1 METMNILGKK
11 TCSSAAAIMIAG
23 LFALCGQANAQADN
37 FPNRPI
43 KVVVPYPAGA
53 STDLLARIVGQTM
66 SKVLGQS
73 VVVENRPGAGGI
85 IAAEY
90 TARSAPDGY
99 TIMMTSAGILTNNP
113 SMYKKLPYDAVK
125 DFAPISIAAQLP
137 LVIVVNNKLP
147 AKSFQELMN
156 LAKKEPGKL
165 SYGSAGTG
173 TSQHLA
179 GELLK
184 SMAKVDILHV
194 PYKGGSPAMA
204 DLLAG
209 QISMMFVQTASALPQ
224 VRNGKVRAIAIGS
237 PQRSAMMPDVP
248 TIAES
253 GVPGYNSD
261 TWYGYVAPA
270 GVPQPILAR
279 LHAAIVAGLKEN
291 KEKLLNDG
299 YVVDGGTPQQM
310 AAAIKTDTSKWG
322 EIIRSAHIT
331 ADQ

>member
-1 METMNILGKK
+1 MNILSKK
-11 TCSSAAAIMIAG
+11 PYGYVATAMVAG
-23 LFALCGQANAQADN
+23 CFALSGQAHAQADA
-37 FPNRPI
+37 FPSKPI

-53 STDLLARIVGQTM
+53 STDLLARIVGQSM
-66 SKVLGQS
+66 SKALGQS

-125 DFAPISIAAQLP
+125 DFAPLTIAAQLP
-137 LVIVVNNKLP
+137 VVVVVNNALP
-147 AKSFQELMN
+147 VKYVQDL
-156 LAKKEPGKL
+156 LAMARKEPGKL

-184 SMAKVDILHV
+184 SMAKVNILHV
-194 PYKGGSPAMA
+194 PYKGGSPAMT

-224 VRNGKVRAIAIGS
+224 VRTGKVRAIAIGS
-237 PQRSAMMPDVP
+237 PQRSPQMPDVP
-248 TIAES
+248 TVAES

-270 GVPQPILAR
+270 GVPQPVLAK
-279 LHAAIVAGLKEN
+279 LHAAIVTGLKEN
-291 KEKLLNDG
+291 KEKLTNDG
-299 YVVDGGTPQQM
+299 YVVDGGTQQQM
-310 AAAIKTDTSKWG
+310 AATIKADTEKWG
-322 EIIRSAHIT
+322 TIIRAAHIT

>member
-1 METMNILGKK
+1 MRTSFIRYHLG
-11 TCSSAAAIMIAG
+11 CLVGAMALIACAMPGLAAA
-23 LFALCGQANAQADN
+23 QDS
-37 FPNRPI
+37 FPNKPI

-53 STDLLARIVGQTM
+53 STDLLARIVGQSM
-66 SKVLGQS
+66 SKSLGQP
-73 VVVENRPGAGGI
+73 VIVENRPGAGGI

-90 TARSAPDGY
+90 TARSDADGY
-99 TIMMTSAGILTNNP
+99 TILMTSAGILTNNP

-125 DFAPISIAAQLP
+125 DFAPICIAAQLP
-137 LVIVVNNKLP
+137 VVMVVNNKVP
-147 AKSFQELMN
+147 ARNLQEL
-156 LAKKEPGKL
+156 LAMAKQQPGKL
-165 SYGSAGTG
+165 TYGSAGTG

-184 SMAKVDILHV
+184 SMTKVDILHV
-194 PYKGGSPAMA
+194 PYKGGGPAMT

-224 VRNGKVRAIAIGS
+224 LRNGKVRAIAIGS
-237 PQRSAMMPDVP
+237 PQRNPQMPDVP

-270 GVPQPILAR
+270 GVPQPVLAK
-279 LHAAIVAGLKEN
+279 LHAAITSALQEN
-291 KEKLLNDG
+291 KDKLTNDG
-299 YVVDGGTPQQM
+299 YVIAGGSPPQM
-310 AAAIKTDTSKWG
+310 ASVIKSDTAKWG
-322 EIIRSAHIT
+322 AIIRSAHIT